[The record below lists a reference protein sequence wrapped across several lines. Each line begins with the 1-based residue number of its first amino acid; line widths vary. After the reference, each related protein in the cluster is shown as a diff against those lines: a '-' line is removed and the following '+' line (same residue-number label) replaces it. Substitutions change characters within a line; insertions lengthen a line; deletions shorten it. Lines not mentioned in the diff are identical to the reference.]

1 MKKILIT
8 GISGQDG
15 LYLSSKILSTKPD
28 SLIYGITRTN
38 NTKQILDRINFLNP
52 KAKLESL
59 KFLNVDFNNYDKVND
74 LISTFKPDVLFNLS
88 GPSNVNKS
96 IGNTDYYLN
105 YLVGNFEN
113 ITKSVVSSKLK
124 TKIFQASSSEMFH
137 NSDKALNEH
146 SDMKPRNP
154 YSEAKYDI
162 HNKVSVLRKEEG
174 LNISSGIMFN
184 HESIYRDSSF
194 LIMKIIS
201 TALDIKNGLCQKL
214 SIGSLDYKRDWSFA
228 GDMMDAV
235 LLISQ
240 QETLNDYV
248 LGSGKSTKVQKIIRH
263 VFSAMNLNWEEF
275 IEIDRHLLREGDP
288 ISILSDPSKIYNE
301 LGWKTTTDMEEI
313 LSTMVEFC
321 INKKVT
327 NYEIKL

>member
-1 MKKILIT
+1 MRMKKILIT

-15 LYLSSKILSTKPD
+15 LYLSSKILSTEPN

-52 KAKLESL
+52 EAKLENL
-59 KFLNVDFNNYDKVND
+59 KFLNVDFNKYDKVND

-88 GPSNVNKS
+88 GPSSVNKS
-96 IGNTDYYLN
+96 IDNSDYYIN
-105 YLVGNFEN
+105 HLVGNFDN

-137 NSDKALNEH
+137 SSDKALNEH
-146 SDMKPRNP
+146 SHMKPRNP

-174 LNISSGIMFN
+174 LNISSGILFN

-194 LIMKIIS
+194 LIMKIIN
-201 TALDIKNGLCQKL
+201 TALDIKNGLCQEL
-214 SIGSLDYKRDWSFA
+214 TIGSLDYKRDWSLA

-248 LGSGKSTKVQKIIRH
+248 LGSGKSTKVQEIISY
-263 VFSAMNLNWEEF
+263 VFSAMNLNWEKF
-275 IEIDRHLLREGDP
+275 IKIDSHLLREDDP
-288 ISILSDPSKIYNE
+288 VSIISDPRKIYNE
-301 LGWKTTTDMEEI
+301 LGWKTTTDIEEI
-313 LSTMVEFC
+313 LSTMIEFC

-327 NYEIKL
+327 N